1 MTFSLSFLT
10 ETINGI
16 DTTYYGNA
24 IDQFFTID
32 NNNIPTFGPLAD
44 QQAIISVPANNN
56 LIINEKY
63 VLGVQACDAG
73 TGNLCRVCE
82 VTFDFTEDP
91 VIAYDGGPF
100 TLIPGGTEVR
110 SDYFLYDVCG
120 NRWWKSLVGQPPIPS
135 SGFIQQQDLPTG
147 TGIWCP
153 VRVETKYAPVKM
165 RFEYTIYTRGSREA
179 TITGDVSINALFYNG
194 GYPGSPTTATAAI
207 NGVYD
212 DQNGI
217 RQVVDGSPPIVVP
230 PFVGPTASSTSLLLP
245 VQPNQ
250 IG

>member
-1 MTFSLSFLT
+1 M
-10 ETINGI
+10 
-16 DTTYYGNA
+16 
-24 IDQFFTID
+24 
-32 NNNIPTFGPLAD
+32 
-44 QQAIISVPANNN
+44 
-56 LIINEKY
+56 
-63 VLGVQACDAG
+63 
-73 TGNLCRVCE
+73 
-82 VTFDFTEDP
+82 
-91 VIAYDGGPF
+91 
-100 TLIPGGTEVR
+100 IPGGTEVR

-245 VQPNQ
+245 VQPTQ
-250 IG
+250 IGWGNPTSAQNVGIRIFTNILGELEGCLGGREPIIQIQLVATRP